1 MLLVLR
7 LPGAFLSLALLH
19 GLLRLLFLFLK
30 IRLLLQH
37 GLRLRQDGLLLSL
50 PLFLVSHRHVLGVV
64 LLGVIVHLRPVVF
77 SLLAVVSPGLL
88 IRFLVVSLLL
98 IGLLV
103 VRFKLRALLRFLPR
117 VLLMLTLLLLS
128 HRLRLPLPLGLFLCL
143 LTVVSRRPVYD
154 LDHHHGVFH
163 RQHQLHKQR
172 GLLGLPPGAGFMHTL
187 LHGPNA

>member
-128 HRLRLPLPLGLFLCL
+128 HRLRLPLPLALFPCL
-143 LTVVSRRPVYD
+143 LTVASRRPVYD
-154 LDHHHGVFH
+154 LDHH
-163 RQHQLHKQR
+163 
-172 GLLGLPPGAGFMHTL
+172 
-187 LHGPNA
+187 